1 MIMKEYKLGDKIVL
15 EVVQISQSQS
25 KRCNGC
31 YFRENNC
38 LCPHLLCG
46 GFERS
51 DGRNII
57 FKEVK
62 E

>member
-1 MIMKEYKLGDKIVL
+1 MKEYKLGDKIVL
-15 EVVQISQSQS
+15 EVVQICQSQS
-25 KRCNGC
+25 NRCDGC
-31 YFRENNC
+31 YFRINDC
-38 LCPHLLCG
+38 LCPSSLLCG